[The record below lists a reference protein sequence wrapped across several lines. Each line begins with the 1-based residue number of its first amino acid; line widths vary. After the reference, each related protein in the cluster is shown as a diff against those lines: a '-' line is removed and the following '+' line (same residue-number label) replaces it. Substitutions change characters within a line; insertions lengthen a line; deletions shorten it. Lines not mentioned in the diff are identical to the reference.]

1 MSGRTRKLTEHKP
14 FRFGVQAAIAGSGR
28 EWTELAR
35 RVEALGYDIL
45 SIPDHIGSRFA
56 WGPALTAAAAAT
68 TTLRVGTLVLDN
80 DLRHPALT
88 ATEAATLDILSDGRL
103 ELGIGAGWMLE
114 DYIPTGIPFDPPGV
128 RVDRFEES
136 LQIIKGMLR
145 GDSVTLAGTHYQV
158 SDLEA
163 RLDTVQKP
171 HPPIFIGA
179 GGKRMLRLA
188 AREAD
193 IIGLAPP
200 ALPQGGI
207 ELDIGADA
215 VARQV
220 TYLREHAGER
230 LAEIELEM
238 LNQFLEVTDN
248 PQEAA
253 ERKADEWN
261 LPVETVTDSP
271 HMLMGTVESIIETLI
286 ERRERYGISYVHVRP
301 PVMEAFAPV
310 VARLTGS

>member
-1 MSGRTRKLTEHKP
+1 M
-14 FRFGVQAAIAGSGR
+14 QAAIAGSGG

-35 RVEALGYDIL
+35 RVEGLGYDIL

-56 WGPALTAAAAAT
+56 WAPALMAAAAAT

-80 DLRHPALT
+80 DFRHPALT

-128 RVDRFEES
+128 RVDRLGES
-136 LQIIKGMLR
+136 LKIIMGMLR
-145 GDSVTLAGTHYQV
+145 GEAVTLSGTHYQV
-158 SDLEA
+158 ADLEA

-179 GGKRMLRLA
+179 GGMRMLRLA

-207 ELDIGADA
+207 DLDIGADA
-215 VARQV
+215 VSRQV
-220 TYLREHAGER
+220 AYLRDYAGER
-230 LAEIELEM
+230 LDSIELQM
-238 LNQFLEVTDN
+238 LNQFLEVTDQ

-253 ERKADEWN
+253 QRKAAEWN
-261 LPVETVTDSP
+261 LPVETIADSP
-271 HMLMGTVESIIETLI
+271 HMLMGTVETIIETLI

-310 VARLTGS
+310 VARLKGT